1 MLFFRKNM
9 IEIINIF
16 IFPLILI
23 IFLQNNLLSKF
34 LNDNYTVKILFL
46 DQIILNLF
54 ILLNLILIISL
65 LNLNI
70 EITIT
75 LTVVYFLLSNF
86 LFFSLKKNFFFIY
99 NFLFLLIIFYIFS
112 AQIAAYPDLSWDGKF
127 HWYKRALNFYQNMGF
142 ENLSSLPKYEYPHFG
157 SYIWAFFWSIS
168 PLKLEYFGRL
178 FYLFLYLL
186 SIFSICDLVIN
197 QKIKNLSF
205 VFFSLIAF
213 NLNHFTGNQD
223 IIVFSLIIFL
233 TRYVYLIYIS
243 KDDGILN
250 YLIFILINNTIIW
263 IKYECFVYV
272 LLSYF
277 ILIISKFLNKK
288 FDKVY
293 LLTLFLFIT
302 ILFKIS
308 ISKIYQI
315 NLDASFQFS
324 GDYNFKEL
332 FYLENIIYKI
342 FFIIK
347 YYLFSLFKNPL
358 LLFGF
363 FSLFIIFFKRISF
376 LTPILIFFLLLNLST
391 FSIFY
396 IIQSDFEWHVVY
408 GIDRYMLQY
417 SGVSILFIIILLNNL
432 FRNK

>member
-1 MLFFRKNM
+1 M

-16 IFPLILI
+16 IFPLVLI
-23 IFLQNNLLSKF
+23 IFLQNNLLSRF
-34 LNDNYTVKILFL
+34 LNNNYGKKILFL
-46 DQIILNLF
+46 DQKILNLF

-65 LNLNI
+65 LNLKI
-70 EITIT
+70 EITIY
-75 LTVVYFLLSNF
+75 LVVVYFLLTNF
-86 LFFSLKKNFFFIY
+86 LFFSFKKNFFFIY
-99 NFLFLLIIFYIFS
+99 NFLFLIIIFYIFS
-112 AQIAAYPDLSWDGKF
+112 VQIAAYPDLSWDGKF
-127 HWYKRALNFYQNMGF
+127 HWYKRALNFFQDMGF

-157 SYIWAFFWSIS
+157 SYIWALFWSTS
-168 PLKLEYFGRL
+168 LLKLEYFGRL

-186 SIFSICDLVIN
+186 SIYSICDLVIN

-205 VFFSLIAF
+205 IFFSLIAF

-223 IIVFSLIIFL
+223 IVVFSLIIFL
-233 TRYVYLIYIS
+233 TRYFYLIYID
-243 KDDGILN
+243 KDDKILN
-250 YLIFILINNTIIW
+250 YLLFILINNIIIW

-272 LLSYF
+272 FLSYI
-277 ILIISKFLNKK
+277 ILITSKFLNKK

-293 LLTLFLFIT
+293 FLTLFLFIT

-324 GDYNFKEL
+324 GEYNFKEL
-332 FYLENIIYKI
+332 FYLENIIYKF

-347 YYLFSLFKNPL
+347 YYLFSLFKNPIL
-358 LLFGF
+358 LLGF
-363 FSLFIIFFKRISF
+363 FSLVIILFKRISL
-376 LTPILIFFLLLNLST
+376 LTPMFIFFILLNLST